1 MKTAVQILISG
12 CAALALCGCS
22 ILGKLPLI
30 GSVPERME
38 HPEDYLD
45 PEQTPDLYIPSDM
58 PHRAIED
65 NWVIPPITD
74 QPRPRLFPR
83 TAPRPESIV
92 GEADP
97 DLVRIQTLGPSRSWM
112 VVQRPPET
120 VWPVIKQWVHDN
132 QLGIQHEDPTSG
144 LIYCEQLNLGG
155 FDPLGLYEQI
165 KARKESAQ
173 LVDGMDW
180 VAIRLETSMRH
191 GSSEVHV
198 RYLNQQETPD
208 MQAWP
213 DSSTNYEIERAILE
227 VLANYDAAGY
237 VAPTVS
243 SIAQNIALRLKVE
256 QLNDDQGF
264 PIMQLN
270 VDFSRAWATLQKA
283 IVDSELNI
291 IEANPDDGFFE
302 IEMSRNMRKGRRQGL
317 LAGFIRRNSDAVSE
331 LSSIKVHL
339 DKITEDSYNVSIDRV
354 NRSEITVEFAQ
365 DLLSVLRENVI

>member
-1 MKTAVQILISG
+1 MKTVFQFLIGG
-12 CAALALCGCS
+12 CVALVLCGCS
-22 ILGKLPLI
+22 ILGKLPI
-30 GSVPERME
+30 ISSVPERME

-65 NWVIPPITD
+65 NWVVPPITD

-132 QLGIQHEDPTSG
+132 RLGIQHEDPTSG
-144 LIYCEQLNLGG
+144 LIFCEQLNLSGL
-155 FDPLGLYEQI
+155 DPLGLYEKI
-165 KARKESAQ
+165 RAGKDGDQ
-173 LVDGMDW
+173 LANGMDW

-191 GSSEVHV
+191 GSSEVHI
-198 RYLNQQETPD
+198 RYLNQSEVPD
-208 MQAWP
+208 VEAWP
-213 DSSTNYEIERAILE
+213 VSSTSYDIERAILE

-256 QLNDDQGF
+256 QLNDEQGF
-264 PIMQLN
+264 PLMRLN
-270 VDFSRAWATLQKA
+270 VDFTRAWATLQKA
-283 IVDSELNI
+283 IENSELKI
-291 IEANPDDGFFE
+291 IEGNLEDGYFE

-317 LAGFIRRNSDAVSE
+317 LAGFIRRNSDAITA
-331 LSSIKVHL
+331 LSSIRVHL
-339 DKITEDSYNVSIDRV
+339 EEITDESHNVIVDRV
-354 NRSEITVEFAQ
+354 NRSEISAEFAQ
-365 DLLSVLRENVI
+365 DFLSVLRENVI

>member
-1 MKTAVQILISG
+1 MKTVLRILVCGS
-12 CAALALCGCS
+12 LVLTLTGCS
-22 ILGKLPLI
+22 ILGKLPFI

-38 HPEDYLD
+38 RPEDYLE
-45 PEQTPDLYIPSDM
+45 PEETPDLYIPSDM
-58 PHRAIED
+58 PHREIVD
-65 NWVIPPITD
+65 SWVVPPITD

-83 TAPRPESIV
+83 AAPRPESIV

-144 LIYCEQLNLGG
+144 LIFCEQLDLGG
-155 FDPLGLYEQI
+155 FDPLGLYGQI
-165 KARKESAQ
+165 TAGKENAQ
-173 LVDGMDW
+173 LSGGLDW

-198 RYLNQQETPD
+198 RYLNQLDAPD
-208 MQAWP
+208 VQSWP
-213 DSSTNYEIERAILE
+213 EASTNYVIERAILD

-243 SIAQNIALRLKVE
+243 REAQNIALRLKVE

-264 PIMQLN
+264 PLLRLN
-270 VDFSRAWATLQKA
+270 VDFARAWATMQKA
-283 IVDSELNI
+283 IENSELNI
-291 IEANPDDGFFE
+291 IQGTPEDGYFE

-317 LAGFIRRNSDAVSE
+317 LAEFVRRNSDVVSG

-339 DKITEDSYNVSIDRV
+339 VSSPDGFD
-354 NRSEITVEFAQ
+354 ITVDRATSSSITAEFAQ
-365 DLLSVLRENVI
+365 DFLSVLRENVI